1 MTRHPPRGETPAPV
15 RCDVEAE
22 VRPAAVNPERYP
34 RAVND
39 EHLRFCASAEW
50 AETVERVLL
59 PWAVGAHRLGDLVL
73 EVGAGPGL
81 VTEVLRGRAPR
92 LVAVEL
98 DGGLAAALVRRLA
111 GSGVAVVQG
120 DATALPFAGGR
131 FSAVACFTMLH
142 HVPSVVAQ
150 DRMLAE
156 LCRVLRPGGL
166 LAGTDGMD
174 TPERRR
180 LHVGD
185 VFVPADP
192 AALAGRLRAAGFA
205 DPEVEVDR
213 GADRFRFAAT
223 RP

>member
-1 MTRHPPRGETPAPV
+1 MLAPARPSRGQPRDGTL
-15 RCDVEAE
+15 RT
-22 VRPAAVNPERYP
+22 
-34 RAVND
+34 VND

-50 AETVERVLL
+50 AGTVERVLL
-59 PWAVGAHRLGDLVL
+59 PWVAAGRRLGDLVL

-81 VTEVLRGRAPR
+81 VTDALRARVRR

-98 DGGLAAALVRRLA
+98 DGGLAAALGRRLA
-111 GSGVAVVQG
+111 GSGVAVVQA
-120 DATALPFAGGR
+120 DATVLPFAGGR

-142 HVPSVVAQ
+142 HVPTVAAQ
-150 DRMLAE
+150 DRLLAE

-192 AALAGRLRAAGFA
+192 DALPGRLRAAGFA
-205 DPEVEVDR
+205 APEVEVDP
-213 GADRFRFAAT
+213 ATDRFRFAAT

>member
-1 MTRHPPRGETPAPV
+1 MRRGGA
-15 RCDVEAE
+15 A
-22 VRPAAVNPERYP
+22 RPAAVNPERYP

-59 PWAVGAHRLGDLVL
+59 PWAIGGRRFGDQVL

-81 VTEVLRGRAPR
+81 VTDVLRVRVPR

-98 DGGLAAALVRRLA
+98 DGELAAALRRRLA

-142 HVPSVVAQ
+142 H
-150 DRMLAE
+150 
-156 LCRVLRPGGL
+156 
-166 LAGTDGMD
+166 GMD

-185 VFVPADP
+185 VFLPADP
-192 AALAGRLRAAGFA
+192 ATLPGRLRAAGFA
-205 DPEVEVDR
+205 DPEVEIDP

>member
-1 MTRHPPRGETPAPV
+1 
-15 RCDVEAE
+15 
-22 VRPAAVNPERYP
+22 VRPGRYA

-39 EHLRFCASAEW
+39 EHLRICASAEW
-50 AETVERVLL
+50 ADTVERVLL
-59 PWAVGAHRLGDLVL
+59 PWAVGGRELGELVL

-81 VTEVLRGRAPR
+81 VTDVLRGRVPR

-98 DGGLAAALVRRLA
+98 DGGLAAALGRRLA
-111 GSGVAVVQG
+111 GGAGVVRA
-120 DATALPFAGGR
+120 DATRLPFASGR

-142 HVPSVVAQ
+142 HVPTVALQ

-156 LCRVLRPGGL
+156 LRRVLRPDGL

-192 AALAGRLRAAGFA
+192 GTLAARLRAAGFA
-205 DPEVEVDR
+205 DPEVEVDP
-213 GADRFRFAAT
+213 GADRFRFAAVAT
-223 RP
+223 

>member
-1 MTRHPPRGETPAPV
+1 MRRGGA
-15 RCDVEAE
+15 A
-22 VRPAAVNPERYP
+22 RPAAVNPERYP
-34 RAVND
+34 HAVND

-50 AETVERVLL
+50 AGTVERVLL
-59 PWAVGAHRLGDLVL
+59 PWAVGGRGLGDAVL

-81 VTEVLRGRAPR
+81 VTDVLRVRVPR

-98 DGGLAAALVRRLA
+98 DGELAAALGRRLA
-111 GSGVAVVQG
+111 GTGVAVVQG
-120 DATALPFAGGR
+120 DATALPFGGGR
-131 FSAVACFTMLH
+131 FSTVACFTMLH
-142 HVPSVVAQ
+142 HVPSVAAQ

-192 AALAGRLRAAGFA
+192 DALPGRLRAAGFA
-205 DPEVEVDR
+205 APEVEVDP
-213 GADRFRFAAT
+213 ATDRFRFAAT

>member
-1 MTRHPPRGETPAPV
+1 
-15 RCDVEAE
+15 
-22 VRPAAVNPERYP
+22 
-34 RAVND
+34 VND

-59 PWAVGAHRLGDLVL
+59 PWAVGGRPLGELLL

-81 VTEVLRGRAPR
+81 VTEALARRVPW

-98 DGGLAAALVRRLA
+98 DPALAADLGRRVD
-111 GSGVAVVQG
+111 GGVAVARA
-120 DATALPFAGGR
+120 DATRLPFADRR

-142 HVPSVVAQ
+142 HVPSVALQ

-166 LAGTDGMD
+166 LAGTDAMD

-192 AALAGRLRAAGFA
+192 AALPGRLRAAGFA
-205 DPEVEVDR
+205 DPEVELDA
-213 GADRFRFAAT
+213 GADRFRFAAVAS
-223 RP
+223 

>member
-1 MTRHPPRGETPAPV
+1 MRRGGAT
-15 RCDVEAE
+15 
-22 VRPAAVNPERYP
+22 RPAAVNPERYP

-50 AETVERVLL
+50 AGTVERVLL
-59 PWAVGAHRLGDLVL
+59 PWAVGGRGLGDLML

-81 VTEVLRGRAPR
+81 VTDVLRGRVPW

-98 DGGLAAALVRRLA
+98 DGELAAALGRRLA

-142 HVPSVVAQ
+142 HVPSVAAQ
-150 DRMLAE
+150 DRMLGE

-174 TPERRR
+174 TPQRRR

-185 VFVPADP
+185 VFLPADP
-192 AALAGRLRAAGFA
+192 AALPGRLRAAGFR
-205 DPEVEVDR
+205 DPEVEVDPA
-213 GADRFRFAAT
+213 ADRFRFAAFASGGS
-223 RP
+223 RPAGDPGTPG

>member
-1 MTRHPPRGETPAPV
+1 MLAPARPSRGE
-15 RCDVEAE
+15 
-22 VRPAAVNPERYP
+22 P
-34 RAVND
+34 RNGTLRTVND

-50 AETVERVLL
+50 AGTVERVLL
-59 PWAVGAHRLGDLVL
+59 PWVVAGRRLGDLVL

-81 VTEVLRGRAPR
+81 VTDALRARVRR

-98 DGGLAAALVRRLA
+98 DGGLAAALGRRLA
-111 GSGVAVVQG
+111 GSGVAVVQA
-120 DATALPFAGGR
+120 DATVLPFAGGR

-142 HVPSVVAQ
+142 HVPTVAAQ
-150 DRMLAE
+150 DRLLAE

-192 AALAGRLRAAGFA
+192 AALPGRRRAAGGA
-205 DPEVEVDR
+205 DSEVEVDP
-213 GADRFRFAAT
+213 GADRFRFAAFAT
-223 RP
+223 

>member
-1 MTRHPPRGETPAPV
+1 MNA
-15 RCDVEAE
+15 
-22 VRPAAVNPERYP
+22 
-34 RAVND
+34 
-39 EHLRFCASAEW
+39 EHLRFCASLEW
-50 AETVERVLL
+50 AETVEQVLL
-59 PWAVGAHRLGDLVL
+59 PWAVGGRPLGDLVL

-81 VTEVLRGRAPR
+81 VTEVLARRVPW

-98 DGGLAAALVRRLA
+98 DPALAAGLRRLA
-111 GSGVAVVQG
+111 GGGVRVVRA
-120 DATALPFAGGR
+120 DATRLPFPGGR

-142 HVPSVVAQ
+142 HVPSVAAQ

-174 TPERRR
+174 TPERRW
-180 LHVGD
+180 LHLGD
-185 VFVPADP
+185 VFLPADP
-192 AALAGRLRAAGFA
+192 AALPGRLRAAGFA
-205 DPEVEVDR
+205 DPEVEVDP